1 MPGYSKPFMAKT
13 FYKEMM
19 QRIRLRNRFLKNPDT
34 ENKKSYNKQRNLC
47 DSLLRTE
54 KRKYIAN
61 RMKTELQ
68 IAKHFNKLL
77 KLFFIINLNIKKE
90 LL

>member
-34 ENKKSYNKQRNLC
+34 ENKKYYNKQRNLFV
-47 DSLLRTE
+47 SLVNLFKMGGAKKLPNQFFPCNFY
-54 KRKYIAN
+54 KRRN
-61 RMKTELQ
+61 
-68 IAKHFNKLL
+68 
-77 KLFFIINLNIKKE
+77 
-90 LL
+90 